1 MFLIDRDIIK
11 NCGTIVTVCYI
22 MDFSSPSYSADTVKS
37 RIIRKNITTRI
48 LFLQFFLIRKFVFKI
63 TNKIIIFATTFDY
76 YPISGGCVCVCVF
89 IVQRVN
95 GGQGYPKQ
103 WAMALE
109 LRNNTPHHHHPL
121 CCCP

>member
-1 MFLIDRDIIK
+1 MLLIDRNIIK
-11 NCGTIVTVCYI
+11 NCWTIVTVCYI

-37 RIIRKNITTRI
+37 RIICKNITTRI
-48 LFLQFFLIRKFVFKI
+48 LFLQFFLIRKFVFKV

-76 YPISGGCVCVCVF
+76 YPIRGGCVFYHCAK
-89 IVQRVN
+89 
-95 GGQGYPKQ
+95 GQWWTGYPKQ

>member
-1 MFLIDRDIIK
+1 MLLIDRNIIK
-11 NCGTIVTVCYI
+11 NCWTIVTVCYI

-76 YPISGGCVCVCVF
+76 YPISGGCVCVCVCVCSLCKGSMVDKG
-89 IVQRVN
+89 IQN
-95 GGQGYPKQ
+95 SGQ
-103 WAMALE
+103 WL
-109 LRNNTPHHHHPL
+109 
-121 CCCP
+121 